1 MKKYQFIGNPDVIT
15 PCGNMDA
22 DCIAAGCKG
31 KTWGQCHFDPLLNL
45 LSSGN
50 EYYAEILTECV
61 IRDTVFR
68 VEKDGLQ
75 SSGGL
80 NPLFDTKGKIW
91 MKASHLKNHFKQVS
105 FINCQTKTPVY
116 LYKEYPYDAEVVEY
130 ALVEVKRTPVCE
142 FLGVKCD
149 EDYPYI

>member
-1 MKKYQFIGNPDVIT
+1 MYRFIGKPEDVSY
-15 PCGNMDA
+15 CKEMDTE
-22 DCIAAGCKG
+22 CIAAGCVG
-31 KTWGQCHFDPLLNL
+31 YVNGQCHFDPLLNL

-91 MKASHLKNHFKQVS
+91 MKASHLKNHFKQMTTY
-105 FINCQTKTPVY
+105 NCETHTPIY

-130 ALVEVKRTPVCE
+130 ALVEVKRIPVCE

>member
-31 KTWGQCHFDPLLNL
+31 KTWGQCHFDPKLNL
-45 LSSGN
+45 LSSGS
-50 EYYAEILTECV
+50 EYYEEV
-61 IRDTVFR
+61 RDTVFR
-68 VEKDGLQ
+68 VEKDKLF

-80 NPLFDTKGKIW
+80 YPLFDNKGKIW

-116 LYKEYPYDAEVVEY
+116 LYREYPYDAEVVEY
-130 ALVEVKRTPVCE
+130 ALVEVKRTPIRKFVE
-142 FLGVKCD
+142 GD
-149 EDYPYI
+149 E

>member
-1 MKKYQFIGNPDVIT
+1 MKKYRFIGNMKDVT

-31 KTWGQCHFDPLLNL
+31 KVWGQCHFDLLLNL

-50 EYYAEILTECV
+50 EYYEEV
-61 IRDTVFR
+61 RDTVFR
-68 VEKDGLQ
+68 VEKDKLF

-91 MKASHLKNHFKQVS
+91 MKASHLKNHFKQS
-105 FINCQTKTPVY
+105 IGYNHETKQSIP

-130 ALVEVKRTPVCE
+130 ALVEVKRTPVRKFME
-142 FLGVKCD
+142 GD
-149 EDYPYI
+149 EQ

>member
-1 MKKYQFIGNPDVIT
+1 MKMYRFIGNPSDVSY
-15 PCGNMDA
+15 CKEMDSE
-22 DCIAAGCKG
+22 CVAAGCRG
-31 KTWGQCHFDPLLNL
+31 YVNGQCYFDPLLNL
-45 LSSGN
+45 ISSGD

-61 IRDTVFR
+61 VHDTVFR
-68 VEKDGLQ
+68 VEKDKLF

-130 ALVEVKRTPVCE
+130 ALVEVKRTPVRKFVE
-142 FLGVKCD
+142 GD
-149 EDYPYI
+149 E